1 MAQDSIL
8 ELDAVQVD
16 HAEIILVVDVLENLP
31 DEVPQGKELVFHEP
45 IVDLHRLEGPVVAGV
60 ALFAILIL
68 FFSVGVLIFLLAL
81 LVVLVFMCSFGSL
94 VFARPFLLTTAI
106 AVTEVL
112 LQLETP
118 LLQVEDDVVDPLVK
132 DRHVGADGVEF
143 FLRGFQAL
151 LYQLVDHLHVVREL
165 LVALNVWHQQVGVFQ
180 LEQREHDGVDP
191 IDLLKG
197 FVHVQ
202 NYLEEVLVDGFKV
215 WPRHHFLLL
224 LRWELARDVV
234 DLGGYQDH
242 GLVPQRYEVEVVHDF
257 AFLEL
262 HLAILFEA
270 QTDPRVGLDVI

>member
-1 MAQDSIL
+1 MAQNSIL

-45 IVDLHRLEGPVVAGV
+45 IVDLHRLEGPVVASV
-60 ALFAILIL
+60 ALFAVLALVVFVGVIIVLIALVLALFLICCFRSL
-68 FFSVGVLIFLLAL
+68 FFV
-81 LVVLVFMCSFGSL
+81 
-94 VFARPFLLTTAI
+94 RPFLLASTI

-118 LLQVEDDVVDPLVK
+118 LLQVEDDVVHPLVE
-132 DRHVGADGVEF
+132 DGHVSADGVEF

-151 LYQLVDHLHVVREL
+151 LYQLVDHLDVVGEL

-180 LEQREHDGVDP
+180 LEQGEHDGVDP
-191 IDLLKG
+191 IDLLEG

-202 NYLEEVLVDGFKV
+202 NDLEEVLVDGFKV
-215 WPRHHFLLL
+215 WPRHHFLFF

-257 AFLEL
+257 ALLEL
-262 HLAILFEA
+262 HLAILLEA